1 MFDLTTLNLTLTFSS
16 RPFWII
22 LIALLGIMLVLF
34 IYFLKHMESSKKVGN
49 RKTLYYPAEI
59 VRIRR
64 KENK

>member
-1 MFDLTTLNLTLTFSS
+1 MFDLITLNLTLTFSS

-22 LIALLGIMLVLF
+22 LIALLGIMLVLL

-49 RKTLYYPAEI
+49 RKKLYYPAEI